1 LVLYHPEKSHEVAQ
15 PNKLFEYMAAGI
27 PVIASDFP
35 LWRKII
41 QDAGCGLVVDPL
53 DSRAIATAIERL
65 ITNPAE
71 AEAMGQRGR
80 KAAEGHFNWATQ
92 EQTLLSFYAALLT
105 ERVILKTDTA
115 MI

>member
-1 LVLYHPEKSHEVAQ
+1 
-15 PNKLFEYMAAGI
+15 
-27 PVIASDFP
+27 
-35 LWRKII
+35 
-41 QDAGCGLVVDPL
+41 
-53 DSRAIATAIERL
+53 
-65 ITNPAE
+65 
-71 AEAMGQRGR
+71 MGQRGR